1 MFFYRFR
8 TFDQPAP
15 VQIQIVKPSG
25 PFGLD
30 PEEIAKIEKDWVRVD
45 DMNNDFCASP
55 DIKHIF
61 EPIKVLPTKEGF
73 YYPQDKFEQLLA
85 RSRSQYKS
93 PSGGGRYNT
102 YNNNL
107 SPTANFHRPGSANN
121 SPKWVLLFTF
131 FLNFFF

>member
-1 MFFYRFR
+1 M
-8 TFDQPAP
+8 
-15 VQIQIVKPSG
+15 QIQIVKPSG

-30 PEEIAKIEKDWVRVD
+30 PEVIADIEKDWVRVD
-45 DMNNDFCASP
+45 DMTDDFKPSP
-55 DIKHIF
+55 DISHIF

-85 RSRSQYKS
+85 RSRAQYKS

-107 SPTANFHRPGSANN
+107 SPTTNFHRPGSANN
-121 SPKWVLLFTF
+121 SPK
-131 FLNFFF
+131 